1 MEHFFETSFSDGD
14 AEIRRGFQAYVA
26 AVGEDDPVRRQ
37 ELMFQANTL
46 VATHEQAG
54 AQPYLNEV
62 MSGVPDG
69 FASRYVDIRM
79 GRHRVEVNDDLPD
92 FGVNHHGGQRS
103 KVGQ

>member
-1 MEHFFETSFSDGD
+1 
-14 AEIRRGFQAYVA
+14 
-26 AVGEDDPVRRQ
+26 
-37 ELMFQANTL
+37 
-46 VATHEQAG
+46 
-54 AQPYLNEV
+54 

-92 FGVNHHGGQRS
+92 FGVSHHGGQRS